1 MHLLLLV
8 LGLGSQGEMPLKD
21 YGVGPRSVLAGP
33 ASTLSLV
40 HKPLLRGISH
50 AAAFVAALPLGVLLC
65 LTADTARERIGVIAF
80 AAAVAVMFGASA
92 LFHRGNW
99 SDRLRRWMRALD
111 HAGIF
116 VLIAGTYTAF
126 GLVALDGAWRWTV
139 LAIVW
144 GGAACAILLNVAWR
158 SSPRWLTGVLAI
170 ALGWVGVIVAPKLAA
185 EIGAGGVTLVVAGG
199 LAYTAG
205 AVIFATRRPN
215 PFPATFGYHEVFH
228 VLVIT
233 AVACHYVALAF
244 FAVPGA

>member
-1 MHLLLLV
+1 M
-8 LGLGSQGEMPLKD
+8 LK
-21 YGVGPRSVLAGP
+21 PR
-33 ASTLSLV
+33 
-40 HKPLLRGISH
+40 LRGKSH
-50 AAAFVAALPLGVLLC
+50 FAAFVAALPLGVLLG
-65 LTADTARERIGVIAF
+65 LAAETARERTGVITF

-92 LFHRGNW
+92 LYHRGNW

-116 VLIAGTYTAF
+116 ILIAGTYTAF
-126 GLVALDGAWRWTV
+126 GLLVLDGAWRWAV

-144 GGAACAILLNVAWR
+144 AGAACAVLLNVAWK
-158 SSPRWLTGVLAI
+158 SSPQWLTGVLAI
-170 ALGWVGVIVAPKLAA
+170 ALGWIGAVVAPKFAG

-205 AVIFATRRPN
+205 AVIFAMRRPN

-233 AVACHYVALAF
+233 AVACHYAAVSF
-244 FAVPGA
+244 FAMPGA